1 MQSNIRN
8 RINHSTDSRDS
19 HNSVYGFVPSAMLDD
34 SGPHV
39 QKKKLNRNLKYRRLR
54 VDSSFFA
61 TAIEI
66 LLWKEFKDKLF
77 GPMEHRSW
85 PCIMFRLV
93 FFFFMWIKFAT
104 ILSRIFFSY

>member
-8 RINHSTDSRDS
+8 RINHRTDSSDS
-19 HNSVYGFVPSAMLDD
+19 HNSLCRFVCSAMLDD

-39 QKKKLNRNLKYRRLR
+39 QKRLQ
-54 VDSSFFA
+54 VDSCFFA

-66 LLWKEFKDKLF
+66 VLWKEFKDKLF

-93 FFFFMWIKFAT
+93 FFFFKWIKFAT
-104 ILSRIFFSY
+104 ILSRIFSVTS